1 MLAKAPISK
10 SMNIKGLVNNVL
22 PFAVKKKEEPK
33 TQSAFD
39 ADNDKE
45 GNGQSAGEG
54 DQRRRNLSPEEIADA
69 IKFLQNMN
77 GVKENGLTVRAE
89 TNDGITIVFIEDRDG
104 KIVRRIPESDLSML
118 TGNKDRKTGTLL
130 NKAL

>member
-1 MLAKAPISK
+1 
-10 SMNIKGLVNNVL
+10 MNIKGLVNNVI

-45 GNGQSAGEG
+45 GNGQSSEEG
-54 DQRRRNLSPEEIADA
+54 DRRRRNLTPEEIADA
-69 IKFLQNMN
+69 IAFLQNMS
-77 GVKENGLTVRAE
+77 GIKENGLTVRAE
-89 TNDGITIVFIEDRDG
+89 NSDGVTVVFIEDRDG
-104 KIVRRIPESDLSML
+104 KVVRRIPEADLSLL
-118 TGNKDRKTGTLL
+118 TGNKERKTGKLL

>member
-1 MLAKAPISK
+1 
-10 SMNIKGLVNNVL
+10 MNIKGLVNNVI

-45 GNGQSAGEG
+45 GNGQSSGEG
-54 DQRRRNLSPEEIADA
+54 DRRRRHLTPEEIADA
-69 IKFLQNMN
+69 IQFLQNMN
-77 GVKENGLTVRAE
+77 GIKENGLSVRAE
-89 TNDGITIVFIEDRDG
+89 TIDGVTVVYVEDRDG
-104 KIVRRIPESDLSML
+104 KIVRRIPEADLSLL
-118 TGNKDRKTGTLL
+118 TGNKERKTGTLL